1 MHHFKPGPEG
11 ARYIEPVIE
20 YPHQTNLL
28 AQSNFPKHSIG
39 MSVTGGYVYRGKKYP
54 SLRGVYVYADYA
66 LGTFLGMRYRD
77 GKVQEYGTLFEQ
89 PKNITSLTED
99 VAGELYALA
108 YDGHIFGI
116 VVPDK

>member
-1 MHHFKPGPEG
+1 
-11 ARYIEPVIE
+11 
-20 YPHQTNLL
+20 
-28 AQSNFPKHSIG
+28 
-39 MSVTGGYVYRGKKYP
+39 
-54 SLRGVYVYADYA
+54 
-66 LGTFLGMRYRD
+66 MRYRD

-116 VVPDK
+116 MVPDK